1 MSAAAAMIVHVC
13 NIIFNL
19 KPLFAI
25 LTGVPLPVVV
35 VWAIVKAYG
44 FEYAPGTEL
53 LSDDSQLMTTHHHHN
68 NNKVGNSLESF
79 LSNCPWMAANSYDW
93 IYMAPAIVVLFVNI
107 LFLIKIM
114 WVSNNNIFPH
124 SRNEKINL

>member
-1 MSAAAAMIVHVC
+1 
-13 NIIFNL
+13 
-19 KPLFAI
+19 
-25 LTGVPLPVVV
+25 VVV

-44 FEYAPGTEL
+44 FEYAPGTQL
-53 LSDDSQLMTTHHHHN
+53 LSDDSQLMTIHHHRQHQQHGSHHNHN
-68 NNKVGNSLESF
+68 NKLGINSLESF

-114 WVSNNNIFPH
+114 WVSRTFISGSYHIAKLLIVLLFLNINP
-124 SRNEKINL
+124 